1 MDVIVSRSGGL
12 AGLRLTWEVRV
23 DEQPDADD
31 WYVLI
36 EAIPWSQPPPVPPE
50 PDRYVYRIRCAPH
63 EATLAERQLTGPWRR
78 LVDRVQETTE
88 PERGRPGGSAS
99 RRRSPAAYTC
109 VDIRADDG
117 RRERSGADPPTVHA
131 HDAEGDEPLR
141 GEIRRHHDQVVRREL
156 VARQEP
162 PEREH
167 RVRDDEQRA
176 ADGDAARRGGP
187 RSPP

>member
-12 AGLRLTWEVRV
+12 AGLRLTWEVRI

-36 EAIPWSQPPPVPPE
+36 EEIPWSQPPPVPPE

-88 PERGRPGGSAS
+88 PERGRPGAAAS
-99 RRRSPAAYTC
+99 G
-109 VDIRADDG
+109 DG
-117 RRERSGADPPTVHA
+117 RPPPPSSTPA
-131 HDAEGDEPLR
+131 PSAPSTR
-141 GEIRRHHDQVVRREL
+141 
-156 VARQEP
+156 ARP
-162 PEREH
+162 
-167 RVRDDEQRA
+167 
-176 ADGDAARRGGP
+176 
-187 RSPP
+187 S